1 MTIPLI
7 FALTYP
13 AYLLWAAVSDLVRMT
28 ISNRLNLIL
37 AGAFFPAAL
46 LLGLSLPDIGI
57 HAAIGAGAL
66 VLGMVLFALGFM
78 GGGDAKLI
86 AATGLWLG
94 LDGFIA
100 LLIYTAIAGGALT
113 LFIIVTRKFFWAL
126 APKLPKWLGQHLEA
140 RTGIPYGIAICAGG
154 LLAIPHSDLW
164 ARLAPHIVVMFHFG

>member
-1 MTIPLI
+1 MSIPLI

-46 LLGLSLPDIGI
+46 LLGLSLGDIGI
-57 HAAIGAGAL
+57 HTAVAAGGL
-66 VLGMVLFALGFM
+66 VLGMVLFALRFM

-86 AATGLWLG
+86 AATALWLG

-100 LLIYTAIAGGALT
+100 LLFYTALAGGALT
-113 LFIIVTRKFFWAL
+113 LGIVIARKFFWAL

-140 RTGIPYGIAICAGG
+140 KTGIPYGIAICAGG
-154 LLAIPHSDLW
+154 LLAIPHGDLW
-164 ARLAPHIVVMFHFG
+164 ARLTPLLNV